1 MIDTIYKDL
10 LGQLDSRVPDLRWID
25 YDQGQIDYPAE
36 HYPID
41 FPAVLIDFENTDW
54 EDLGRQIQGGDITIG
69 FRVAFRLYEDLNNHT
84 PADSRNAGLQK
95 LQLLTTI
102 HKALQGF
109 AGANYNR
116 LSRIRTFTEKRND
129 GLKVI
134 VMQYA
139 TYLTDE
145 SALTTVEQKVD
156 NLDVQK
162 G

>member
-1 MIDTIYKDL
+1 MDTVYADL
-10 LGQLDSRVPDLRWID
+10 INRLSTAVPELRWID

-41 FPAVLIDFENTDW
+41 FPALLIDFASTEW
-54 EDLGRQIQGGDITIG
+54 EDIGQQIQGGDMTIS
-69 FRVAFRLYEDLNNHT
+69 FRIAFRLYEDLNNHT

-95 LQLLTTI
+95 LQLLKTV

-116 LSRIRTFTEKRND
+116 LSRIRTFTEKRED

-134 VMQYA
+134 VMQYN
-139 TYLTDE
+139 TYINDD
-145 SALTTVEQKVD
+145 SAQTSYIEQKVD
-156 NLDVQK
+156 NLKVVKQ
-162 G
+162 